1 MKNSVSVLTNAK
13 NHQKCFGIG
22 VGVEIF
28 ENKAL
33 ALRHTFIERQI
44 NTNRLDYGNTS

>member
-1 MKNSVSVLTNAK
+1 MKNSVFVLTID
-13 NHQKCFGIG
+13 FEIG

-33 ALRHTFIERQI
+33 ALRHTFIER
-44 NTNRLDYGNTS
+44 